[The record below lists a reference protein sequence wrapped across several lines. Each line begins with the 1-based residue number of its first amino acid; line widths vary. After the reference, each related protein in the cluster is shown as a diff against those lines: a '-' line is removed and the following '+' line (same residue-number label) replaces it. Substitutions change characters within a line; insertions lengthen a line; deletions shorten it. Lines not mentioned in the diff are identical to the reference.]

1 MKKFKLVLL
10 LLMGIIM
17 MFAVVGCGKEKRLAK
32 KTVYQ
37 GDNKGVYVYEYDK
50 NGNMIKEMEYFDG
63 RKYVNEEWECKGG
76 VKIRHVSYRTIREGI
91 IYEYELDY
99 KGNPVVEKT
108 YRTTG
113 EDRNSRADRANW
125 ELRSETT
132 YFNEYD
138 TDGNLVAV
146 YESEGDNKALV
157 ESHTYKFDDKGNIIE
172 DKCTKDPDHSIY
184 QVEYDKCGNMIYDKD
199 SYYNDKKYTNRFEY
213 DSRGRKIWQNKDSEY
228 PIQYEYND
236 AGKLIKETHYRREKL
251 EVFDHSIGVMVY
263 KYGDEFKPVYW
274 WEYEYK

>member
-17 MFAVVGCGKEKRLAK
+17 MFAVAGCGKEKRLAK
-32 KTVYQ
+32 KTLYYPGNESTPHAQ
-37 GDNKGVYVYEYDK
+37 YVYEYDK

-63 RKYVNEEWECKGG
+63 RKYVNEEWEYLRGI
-76 VKIRHVSYRTIREGI
+76 KIRHMLYTYLLPGI
-91 IYEYELDY
+91 GGFNEYELDY
-99 KGNPVVEKT
+99 KGNPVVKRN
-108 YRTTG
+108 YYFAI
-113 EDRNSRADRANW
+113 EDRNSTSDRANW

-146 YESEGDNKALV
+146 YELEGDNKTLV
-157 ESHTYKFDDKGNIIE
+157 ESHTYQFDDKGNIIE
-172 DKCTKDPDHSIY
+172 DKCTKDPDHFIY
-184 QVEYDKCGNMIYDKD
+184 QVEYDKYGNMIYDRD

-213 DSRGRKIWQNKDSEY
+213 DSKGRKIWQNKDGEY

-236 AGKLIKETHYRREKL
+236 AGKLIKETHYQREKI
-251 EVFDHSIGVMVY
+251 E
-263 KYGDEFKPVYW
+263 YW